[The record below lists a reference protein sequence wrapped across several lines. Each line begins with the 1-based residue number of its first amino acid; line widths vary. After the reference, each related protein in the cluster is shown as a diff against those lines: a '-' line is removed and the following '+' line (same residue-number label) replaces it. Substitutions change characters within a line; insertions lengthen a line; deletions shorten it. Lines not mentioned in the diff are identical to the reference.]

1 MLNNNQKRQLKTLG
15 AKLTNKYQIG
25 KNGLTPTL
33 LDMLQKA
40 IVAHELIKI
49 DVMKAVE
56 TPVMEVALDLSSN
69 LNADIVSVVGR
80 TILLFKINKD
90 NNKIKLVK

>member
-15 AKLTNKYQIG
+15 AKLTNKYQVG

-33 LDMLQKA
+33 LDMLEKA

-49 DVMKAVE
+49 DVMKAVD

-80 TILLFKINKD
+80 TILLFKINKE

>member
-15 AKLTNKYQIG
+15 AKLTNKYQVG

-33 LDMLQKA
+33 LDMLEKA

-49 DVMKAVE
+49 DVMKAVD
-56 TPVMEVALDLSSN
+56 TPVMEVALDLSSS
-69 LNADIVSVVGR
+69 LNADVVSVVGR

>member
-56 TPVMEVALDLSSN
+56 TPVMEVALDLSSS

>member
-56 TPVMEVALDLSSN
+56 TPVMEVALDLSSS

-80 TILLFKINKD
+80 TILLFRINKE

>member
-15 AKLTNKYQIG
+15 AKLTNKYQVG

-33 LDMLQKA
+33 LDMLEKA

-49 DVMKAVE
+49 DVMKAVD
-56 TPVMEVALDLSSN
+56 TPVMEVSLSLSSN

-80 TILLFKINKD
+80 TILLFKINKE

>member
-15 AKLTNKYQIG
+15 AKLTNKYQVG

-33 LDMLQKA
+33 LDMLEKA

-49 DVMKAVE
+49 DVMKAVD
-56 TPVMEVALDLSSN
+56 TPVMEVALDLSSS

-80 TILLFKINKD
+80 TILLFKINKE